1 MEGRQYESI
10 GEHCFLWEKRP
21 INWDSGRQVCEQEG
35 FQLASITSNII
46 NNYVAEGMASR
57 RMDNIW
63 IGGTD
68 KEKEGTWKWTDG
80 SPFEFIWWR
89 PGQPDNY
96 KGKEYCL
103 HVVETRNWS
112 MAMWNDW
119 PCTNEGEGFVCAR
132 KKAYPKCDEMYDL
145 LTKGRSCC

>member
-1 MEGRQYESI
+1 M
-10 GEHCFLWEKRP
+10 
-21 INWDSGRQVCEQEG
+21 
-35 FQLASITSNII
+35 ASITSDII